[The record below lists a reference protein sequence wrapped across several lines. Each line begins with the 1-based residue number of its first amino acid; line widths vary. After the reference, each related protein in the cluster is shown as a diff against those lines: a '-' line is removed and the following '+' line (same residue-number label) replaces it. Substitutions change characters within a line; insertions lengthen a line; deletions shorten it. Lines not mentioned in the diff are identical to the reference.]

1 MRRSGMNHNVLLI
14 EDDPAVVRM
23 IQEALAD
30 ASDGPFIVE
39 CGRRLSE
46 GLDRLNEGGIAAVL
60 LDLFLPDSQGVN
72 TFGRLGA
79 QLCDI

>member
-39 CGRRLSE
+39 CGRL
-46 GLDRLNEGGIAAVL
+46 
-60 LDLFLPDSQGVN
+60 
-72 TFGRLGA
+72 
-79 QLCDI
+79 